1 MHCLTSTTS
10 KLIASMP
17 LVGFLLL
24 AIPAFAADEPFARVG
39 ETTLSVADFDLALN
53 KTIRS
58 RFYHGAIPEGELAEV
73 RKRVAE
79 DLINRTLLLSEAER
93 RGIDADETAIQATLA
108 QYDRRYASNPRWQE
122 EREKMLAKLA
132 QDLREEE
139 RLTRLED
146 SVRRVAP
153 PTQEQVRQYYAT
165 HPQAFT
171 EPQRLRVSL
180 ILLAVDP
187 SASGQTWDAA
197 FEEAKVLTRELDQG
211 ASFEE
216 LAHLH
221 SADASAQN
229 GGDMGYLH
237 EGMLGDGA
245 QQTLDALP
253 VGAHSTPVRV
263 LEGVAIL
270 KLTERTSPHLR
281 EFVDVRQRA
290 QELWLREQGDLA
302 WTQLI
307 EQLRNSTTI
316 TVYQPQGIEQS
327 I

>member
-270 KLTERTSPHLR
+270 KLTARTSPHLR